1 MVVAL
6 ARVVHSVV
14 TRGSSGLFNDFYDY
28 WGAGV
33 LLNHGQN
40 PYDVGGLHAV
50 QRAAGL
56 ATETGTGYSY
66 PVVFAQL
73 MRPLALL
80 SPATAAFVFSAL
92 SLVALL
98 YAIALLLGS
107 IQDLRWPIAL
117 LGGAAA
123 GLFPPVIGSVYFG
136 QTNLIVLL
144 LLAVAYRC
152 VAPAPMLGLAS
163 AIKLYPLSGFL
174 VFITERPLRWRPIR
188 NGLAV
193 FIVLL
198 AVQLTTPGGHILG
211 PGGSFLSPD
220 TYWSNESI
228 NGWLSRLAIASTW
241 TRAPLPGLP
250 VEPLMLAVVL
260 VLTGLTIALL
270 WSRPNRPWEG
280 ALALSLWLGTVA
292 APKNS
297 FWNYTPLLLGVVFAW
312 TQLRGRWWL
321 FAVGVAG
328 WLLLELQAQ
337 LDSARDTV
345 YQSNAA
351 LTWLSSAGL
360 YGALILG
367 AVTAYLVVRPGSADR
382 PADRHAY
389 RELDIG
395 R

>member
-1 MVVAL
+1 MIVTL

-40 PYDVGGLHAV
+40 PYDIGLLHAA
-50 QRAAGL
+50 QRTAGL
-56 ATETGTGYSY
+56 STETGTGYSY
-66 PVVFAQL
+66 PVFFAEL
-73 MRPLALL
+73 IRPLALL
-80 SPATAAFVFSAL
+80 PPGVAAFLFTGL

-98 YAIALLLGS
+98 YAVALLLAS
-107 IQDLRWPIAL
+107 IPDLRWPVAL

-136 QTNLIVLL
+136 QANLLVLL

-152 VAPAPMLGLAS
+152 VTPGPMLGLAS
-163 AIKLYPLSGFL
+163 AIKLYPVTGFL
-174 VFITERPLRWRPIR
+174 AVLTERPPRWRR
-188 NGLAV
+188 LFNGLAV
-193 FIVLL
+193 LALL
-198 AVQLTTPGGHILG
+198 LLSQFAVPSAGRFG
-211 PGGSFLSPD
+211 PAGSLLSPD

-241 TRAPLPGLP
+241 TRPPNPGLP
-250 VEPLMLAVVL
+250 VEALMLVAVLILGALTVL
-260 VLTGLTIALL
+260 LL
-270 WSRPNRPWEG
+270 LRTPNYSWEG

-297 FWNYTPLLLGVVFAW
+297 FWNFTPLLLGVVFSW

-321 FAVGVAG
+321 FGVGVVG

-337 LDSARDTV
+337 LDSFRATI
-345 YQSNAA
+345 YQSSPA
-351 LTWLSSAGL
+351 LTWLSSVGL

-367 AVTAYLVVRPGSADR
+367 GVTAYVLFRPGSR
-382 PADRHAY
+382 R
-389 RELDIG
+389 
-395 R
+395 

>member
-33 LLNHGQN
+33 LLNKGQN
-40 PYDVGGLHAV
+40 PYDVGALHAV

-56 ATETGTGYSY
+56 STETGTGYSY
-66 PVVFAQL
+66 PVVFGQV

-80 SPATAAFVFSAL
+80 SPRAAAFIFTGL
-92 SLVALL
+92 SLIALL
-98 YAIALLLGS
+98 YAVALLLGS
-107 IQDLRWPIAL
+107 IPEVRWPIAV

-123 GLFPPVIGSVYFG
+123 GLFPPLIGSLYFG
-136 QTNLIVLL
+136 QANLIVLL
-144 LLAVAYRC
+144 FLAVAYRC
-152 VAPAPMLGLAS
+152 VTPGPMLGLAS

-174 VFITERPLRWRPIR
+174 GLITERPLRWRPIR

-193 FIVLL
+193 FVVLL
-198 AVQLTTPGGHILG
+198 ALQLTTPQGHVFG

-228 NGWLSRLAIASTW
+228 NGWLSRLAIASIW
-241 TRAPLPGLP
+241 TRPPLPGLP
-250 VEPLMLAVVL
+250 VEPLMLLAVL
-260 VLTGLTIALL
+260 VLTALTIVTL
-270 WSRPNRPWEG
+270 WSTPNRPWEG

-297 FWNYTPLLLGVVFAW
+297 FWNFTPLLLGVAFAW

-321 FAVGVAG
+321 FAIGLAG

-337 LDSARDTV
+337 LDSARETI
-345 YQSNAA
+345 YQSSPA

-367 AVTAYLVVRPGSADR
+367 AVTAYVVLRPGSADR
-382 PADRHAY
+382 PAYRHAH